1 MPQRS
6 EQLDKIDPWVWRAAG
21 VVVIGS
27 IMSILDTTIVNVA
40 LQTLHRDLHSPLV
53 DIQWVITG
61 YLLALAVVI
70 PLSGWA
76 SRRFGAKN
84 IYLVSIVLFT
94 AGSALCG
101 LASSTTELIVFRVMQ
116 GVGGGMI
123 MPVGQMIVADAAG
136 PGRMGRVMAITGV
149 PTMLGPIL
157 GPTIGGLIIDSASW
171 RWIFY
176 VNVPIGVIATVL
188 ALRFLPSRVRDA
200 EPPRLD
206 VPGLLLM
213 ATGLPALTYG
223 LAEIGATGGFSSAK
237 VVFPILAGVVLIA
250 AFVWH
255 ALRVPKPLLDLRLF
269 KRNTYASAAGAMFF
283 LGAALFGVMIL
294 LPLYFQNVRHE
305 SVLDTGLLLA
315 PQGLGMALV
324 MPIVGRMTD
333 RVGGGP
339 LAIGGVILTALIGIP
354 FGLIGANTSIFWLSI
369 EQLIRGVGIGFAF
382 MPAYIAAMAALERH
396 ELPDAAPQLNV
407 LMRVGGSI
415 GTAALAVVLQRT
427 LTSAGAH
434 PSIATVAGAYGT
446 AFWWGA
452 AIIAVAIVPCII
464 LLRAERKARRDLR
477 AAHADRDR
485 DRAALSEP
493 PALAEAVA

>member
-1 MPQRS
+1 MANS
-6 EQLDKIDPWVWRAAG
+6 EQLERIDPWVWRVAA
-21 VVVIGS
+21 VVVLGS

-40 LQTLHRDLHSPLV
+40 LQTLHNQLHSPLA
-53 DIQWVITG
+53 DIQWVLTG

-84 IYLVSIVLFT
+84 IYLMSIVLFT

-101 LASSTTELIVFRVMQ
+101 LASSTDELIVFRVLQ
-116 GVGGGMI
+116 GIGGGMI

-136 PGRMGRVMAITGV
+136 PGRMGRVLAITGV

-171 RWIFY
+171 RWIFF
-176 VNVPIGVIATVL
+176 VNVPIGALATVL
-188 ALRFLPSRVRDA
+188 AVRLLPTRVRDA

-206 VPGLLLM
+206 VRGLLLM
-213 ATGLPALTYG
+213 ATGLPLLTYG
-223 LAEIGATGGFSSAK
+223 LAEVGITAGFSSPK
-237 VVFPILAGVVLIA
+237 VFVSIIAGLVLIG
-250 AFVWH
+250 AFIVH

-283 LGAALFGVMIL
+283 LGAALFGVMIV

-305 SVLDTGLLLA
+305 SVLDTGLLLG
-315 PQGLGMALV
+315 PQGIGMAMV

-339 LAIGGVILTALIGIP
+339 LAIIGVIITAAIGIP
-354 FGLIGANTSIFWLSI
+354 FGLIGANTSLVWLSI
-369 EQLIRGVGIGFAF
+369 EQVIRGVGIGFAF

-415 GTAALAVVLQRT
+415 GTAVLAVVLQRS
-427 LTSAGAH
+427 LISAGVHAS
-434 PSIATVAGAYGT
+434 PGAVAGAYGT

-452 AIIAVAIVPCII
+452 AIIAAAIVPCVI
-464 LLRAERKARRDLR
+464 LLRAEQKARSVAR
-477 AAHADRDR
+477 AT
-485 DRAALSEP
+485 AARESEAASH
-493 PALAEAVA
+493 ALAVEAAA

>member
-1 MPQRS
+1 MAERT
-6 EQLDKIDPWVWRAAG
+6 EHLDKIDPWVWRAAG
-21 VVVIGS
+21 VVVLGS

-40 LQTLHRDLHSPLV
+40 LQTLHKELRSPLV

-70 PLSGWA
+70 PISGWA

-101 LASSTTELIVFRVMQ
+101 FASSSTELIVFRVLQ

-136 PGRMGRVMAITGV
+136 PRRMGRVMAITGV

-157 GPTIGGLIIDSASW
+157 GPTIGGLLIDSTSW
-171 RWIFY
+171 RWIFF

-188 ALRFLPSRVRDA
+188 AVRMLPSRVRDA

-206 VPGLLLM
+206 IRGLLLM

-223 LAEIGATGGFSSAK
+223 LAEIGATHGFTSTK
-237 VVFPILAGVVLIA
+237 VVIPLIAGVALIGI
-250 AFVWH
+250 FILH

-269 KRNTYASAAGAMFF
+269 KRSTYASAAGAMFF

-294 LPLYFQNVRHE
+294 LPLYFQDVRHE
-305 SVLDTGLLLA
+305 SVLNTGLLLA
-315 PQGLGMALV
+315 PQGLGMAMV
-324 MPIVGRMTD
+324 MPVVGRMTD

-339 LAIGGVILTALIGIP
+339 LTIVGVIITALIGIP
-354 FGLIGANTSIFWLSI
+354 FGLIGANTSIFWLSV
-369 EQLIRGVGIGFAF
+369 EQVIRGIGIGFAF
-382 MPAYIAAMAALERH
+382 MPAYIAAMAALDRH

-415 GTAALAVVLQRT
+415 GTAVLAVVLQRSI
-427 LTSAGAH
+427 TSLGGRPTVGA
-434 PSIATVAGAYGT
+434 VAGAYGT
-446 AFWWGA
+446 AFWWGT

-464 LLRAERKARRDLR
+464 LLRAESKAR
-477 AAHADRDR
+477 
-485 DRAALSEP
+485 ALARQRSLAEGLDGGAGI
-493 PALAEAVA
+493 PALAEAAA

>member
-1 MPQRS
+1 MPET
-6 EQLDKIDPWVWRAAG
+6 EQLERIDPWIWRVAA
-21 VVVIGS
+21 VVVLGS

-40 LQTLHRDLHSPLV
+40 LQTLHHDLHSPLT

-70 PLSGWA
+70 PISGWA

-84 IYLVSIVLFT
+84 IYLMSIVLFT

-101 LASSTTELIVFRVMQ
+101 LASSTDELIVFRVLQ
-116 GVGGGMI
+116 GFGGGMI
-123 MPVGQMIVADAAG
+123 MPVGQMILAGAAG
-136 PGRMGRVMAITGV
+136 PRRMGRVMAVTGM

-176 VNVPIGVIATVL
+176 VNVPIGVLATVL
-188 ALRFLPSRVRDA
+188 AVRMLPASRREEV
-200 EPPRLD
+200 PPALD
-206 VPGLLLM
+206 VRGLLLM

-223 LAEIGATGGFSSAK
+223 LAEVGATGGFSSPK
-237 VVFPILAGVVLIA
+237 VYVSIIAGIVLIGV
-250 AFVWH
+250 FILH

-283 LGAALFGVMIL
+283 LGAALFGVMIV
-294 LPLYFQNVRHE
+294 LPLYFQNIRHE
-305 SVLDTGLLLA
+305 SVLDTGLLLG
-315 PQGLGMALV
+315 PQGIGMAMV
-324 MPIVGRMTD
+324 MPVVGRLTD

-339 LAIGGVILTALIGIP
+339 LAIVGVVITALIGIP
-354 FGLIGANTSIFWLSI
+354 FGLIGANTSLIWLSF

-415 GTAALAVVLQRT
+415 GTAVLAVVLQRS
-427 LTSAGAH
+427 LISAGGLHA
-434 PSIATVAGAYGT
+434 SRGAMAGAYGT

-452 AIIAVAIVPCII
+452 GIIAAAIVPCVI
-464 LLRAERKARRDLR
+464 LLRAEQKARRVAR
-477 AAHADRDR
+477 ANAASAAHDEAAAS
-485 DRAALSEP
+485 AALV
-493 PALAEAVA
+493 EAAA

>member
-1 MPQRS
+1 VAKS
-6 EQLDKIDPWVWRAAG
+6 EQLDRIDPWVWRVAA

-27 IMSILDTTIVNVA
+27 VMSILDTTIVNVA
-40 LQTLHRDLHSPLV
+40 LQTLHSDLHSPLA

-84 IYLVSIVLFT
+84 IYLMSIVLFT

-101 LASSTTELIVFRVMQ
+101 LASSTDELIVFRVLQ
-116 GVGGGMI
+116 GIGGGMI
-123 MPVGQMIVADAAG
+123 MPVGQMILAGAAG
-136 PGRMGRVMAITGV
+136 PARMGRVMAVTGV

-157 GPTIGGLIIDSASW
+157 GPTIGGLLIDTTSW

-176 VNVPIGVIATVL
+176 VNVPIGIIATVL
-188 ALRFLPSRVRDA
+188 AVRMLPSAKREAV
-200 EPPRLD
+200 PPALD

-213 ATGLPALTYG
+213 ATGLPLLTYG
-223 LAEIGATGGFSSAK
+223 LAEVGITAGFSSPK
-237 VVFPILAGVVLIA
+237 VYVSIIAGLFLIA
-250 AFVWH
+250 GFIWH

-283 LGAALFGVMIL
+283 LGAALFGVMIV

-305 SVLDTGLLLA
+305 SVLDTGLLLG
-315 PQGLGMALV
+315 PQGIGMAMV
-324 MPIVGRMTD
+324 MPFVGRMTD

-339 LAIGGVILTALIGIP
+339 LAIIGVIITALIGIP
-354 FGLIGANTSIFWLSI
+354 FGLIGANTSLVWLGI
-369 EQLIRGVGIGFAF
+369 EQVIRGVGIGFAF

-415 GTAALAVVLQRT
+415 GTAVLAVVLQRS
-427 LTSAGAH
+427 LVSAGLHASPH
-434 PSIATVAGAYGT
+434 AVAGAYGT

-452 AIIAVAIVPCII
+452 GIIAAAIVPCVI
-464 LLRAERKARRDLR
+464 LLRAEQKARSEAR
-477 AAHADRDR
+477 AT
-485 DRAALSEP
+485 AARESEAASH
-493 PALAEAVA
+493 ALAVEAA